1 MVTETMT
8 GEMTGTVMDAMGHV
22 MMGVVI
28 DIVTGRLIQ
37 GLMTTMAIEACSD
50 FGVGIEGNDGYSD

>member
-1 MVTETMT
+1 MIRGLRGVVTETMT
-8 GEMTGTVMDAMGHV
+8 GEMTGTVMDAMSHV

-37 GLMTTMAIEACSD
+37 GLM
-50 FGVGIEGNDGYSD
+50 